1 MLRRREFLATGPG
14 AALAARGAAAP
25 PSTWTLK
32 NLNTS
37 MPLEERIH
45 TIESFVHNRYYD
57 ENGLLYSHIDFKEER
72 PHREEDLAGA
82 DPNNLGIP
90 KHHLQNYENSAM
102 NSGIFL
108 AGQCYRYMVTGEPEA
123 LEFAAK
129 AFRSI
134 DINYQLSERAA
145 GGPAIL
151 MQRAGSIDPN
161 DSFAARPGW
170 ICKPYGG
177 MLTTQTSSE
186 QNFGPI
192 MGLWAYRKLA
202 PENIRARVD
211 SMIVGV
217 ADLWREIGYKINFF
231 GENWEFEK
239 SMPRAQRHMP
249 VWACVNRLAFEVS
262 GERRFQNEFRRLDA
276 LFGAMP
282 TAQQTNYGLGR
293 EKYVSTEDRAF
304 HDKEVVVADLL
315 TDLEPAS
322 RQRYLRAMTG
332 WWKFAQIGMD
342 QNFLSYY
349 YIELN
354 TVTGEWRPLPKSIKP
369 RVQWNS
375 PSMWQN
381 GTFPIRSTEY
391 AVRLSLTSAIIARR
405 NPELAGRALELA
417 RAIFAKIDHERM
429 HYMHDPENCLEP
441 SLKYLTNLISGD
453 ALAYY
458 PTAYW
463 YGKLHKLW

>member
-1 MLRRREFLATGPG
+1 MLRRREFLITGSG
-14 AALAARGAAAP
+14 AALAAPSPAP
-25 PSTWTLK
+25 ASSTDTLR
-32 NLNTS
+32 NLSSS
-37 MPLEERIH
+37 MPLAERIR
-45 TIESFVHNRYYD
+45 IMESFVHNRYYD
-57 ENGLLYSHIDFKEER
+57 PAGLLYSHINFAEER

-108 AGQCYRYMVTGEPEA
+108 AAQCYRYMATQDPQA
-123 LEFAAK
+123 LEYAAK

-134 DINYQLSERAA
+134 DVNYQLSEQAA
-145 GGPAIL
+145 GGPPIL

-161 DSFAARPGW
+161 DHFAARPGW

-177 MLTTQTSSE
+177 LLTTQTSSE

-192 MGLWAYRKLA
+192 LGLWLYRKIA
-202 PENIRARVD
+202 PETTRKRID

-249 VWACVNRLAFEVS
+249 VWACINRIAYEVS
-262 GERRFQNEFRRLDA
+262 GQRRFLAEFRRLDA

-304 HDKEVVVADLL
+304 HDKECIVADILME
-315 TDLEPAS
+315 LEPAS
-322 RQRYLRAMTG
+322 APRYLRGMTG

-342 QNFLSYY
+342 ENYLSYY

-381 GTFPIRSTEY
+381 GTFPVRNTEY
-391 AVRLSLTSAIIARR
+391 AVRLSLTSCILARR
-405 NPELAGRALELA
+405 NPDLAQQALKLAQGIFSKVDHGRM
-417 RAIFAKIDHERM
+417 R
-429 HYMHDPENCLEP
+429 YMHDPENCLEP

-458 PTAYW
+458 PAAYW
-463 YGKLHKLW
+463 YGRYHKLL